1 MAPVAAL
8 IVVRPCI
15 EVNAVEG
22 DSLDADAESD
32 DAGAHLAVEAVLVH
46 AEVAGGV
53 AQADE
58 ARWRRG
64 MRSRS
69 VVPVAKRR
77 VVTHSSWFHAVRA
90 LSVEVSRKIRPKAFS
105 LEALEI

>member
-15 EVNAVEG
+15 EVNAIEG
-22 DSLDADAESD
+22 DSLDADAESE
-32 DAGAHLAVEAVLVH
+32 DARTHFAVEAVLVH
-46 AEVAGGV
+46 AEIGGRV

-64 MRSRS
+64 MRVRC
-69 VVPVAKRR
+69 VVPVAKGRA
-77 VVTHSSWFHAVRA
+77 VTHGSCFHAERA
-90 LSVEVSRKIRPKAFS
+90 PSVGVSREILAKA
-105 LEALEI
+105 

>member
-22 DSLDADAESD
+22 DSLNADAQGE
-32 DAGAHLAVEAVLVH
+32 DAGAHFAVETVLVH
-46 AEVAGGV
+46 AEIGRCV

-58 ARWRRG
+58 AGWRCG
-64 MRSRS
+64 MRFRR
-69 VVPVAKRR
+69 VVPVAKGR
-77 VVTHSSWFHAVRA
+77 VVTHGSCFHAVRA
-90 LSVEVSRKIRPKAFS
+90 PSVGVSREILAKA
-105 LEALEI
+105 